1 MGRGGSEAV
10 LDQSEVAVKYMT
22 TWNIS
27 EDNYADAV
35 ARFKEA
41 DPTPPKG
48 VTMIGRWHAM
58 GTGYGFAL
66 FDVDDPIAF
75 TKFIMQWSD
84 LVSQEVTP
92 VVTDEE
98 AAQAMM

>member
-1 MGRGGSEAV
+1 M
-10 LDQSEVAVKYMT
+10 KYMT

-48 VTMIGRWHAM
+48 VTMLGRWHAM

-66 FDVDDPIAF
+66 LDVDDPIAF

-98 AAQAMM
+98 VAQAMM